1 MVKIG
6 LLIKKFA
13 TLNSK
18 KVNVVGTK
26 VISPKLYDLDIEEEA
41 KYLDWDMAVFWA
53 KVLIKTLGTWAKGIK
68 V

>member
-41 KYLDWDMAVFWA
+41 KYLD
-53 KVLIKTLGTWAKGIK
+53 
-68 V
+68 